1 MPAELAYKSS
11 DDEHADRKMIFFPI
25 LMKIRKNDIP
35 DLDKYISRINHII
48 ELGLAYWQDDYLNL
62 TKKGV
67 FWSGNISAL
76 FINKENW
83 DSYMKLF
90 FNSIKEK
97 TNPYNEDFMGIEG
110 NE

>member
-1 MPAELAYKSS
+1 
-11 DDEHADRKMIFFPI
+11 MIFFPI